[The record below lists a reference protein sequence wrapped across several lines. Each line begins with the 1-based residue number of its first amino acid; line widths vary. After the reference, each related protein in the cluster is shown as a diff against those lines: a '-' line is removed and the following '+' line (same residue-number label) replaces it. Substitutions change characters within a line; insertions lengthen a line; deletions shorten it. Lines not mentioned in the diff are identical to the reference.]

1 MSEPTLAEALE
12 AVRSIV
18 SSIQSEASEF
28 RAGVH
33 PPQRTVVIPEGQYRS
48 AKAALPVIARAVERE
63 KGMTGIMMVGRE
75 KVVVLYR
82 RLAEAQARLL
92 VAYRLGRHPGGKV
105 LDNITRY
112 RAELI
117 DMGEEPKV

>member
-1 MSEPTLAEALE
+1 MSEPTLAEAVD

-48 AKAALPVIARAVERE
+48 AKAALPVLARAVERE
-63 KGMTGIMMVGRE
+63 KVI
-75 KVVVLYR
+75 VLYR
-82 RLAEAQARLL
+82 RLAEAQARLR

>member
-48 AKAALPVIARAVERE
+48 AKAALPVLARAVER
-63 KGMTGIMMVGRE
+63 
-75 KVVVLYR
+75 L
-82 RLAEAQARLL
+82 
-92 VAYRLGRHPGGKV
+92 
-105 LDNITRY
+105 
-112 RAELI
+112 
-117 DMGEEPKV
+117 EEPNYNADAEPLTDNQRRHLARILAGVRRRARHT